1 MLKKTDSSA
10 NAVTVGTTNSQTID
24 GATTN
29 ALSTQYAS
37 IEVVLDGSNWQIV
50 LLDTLGC
57 VLRARPRTQNIQK
70 RV

>member
-50 LLDTLGC
+50 
-57 VLRARPRTQNIQK
+57 
-70 RV
+70 